1 MAMKHAIVALYSIS
15 INDRVN
21 GRINRNRPVIL
32 FIIVCGKINFFVRRN
47 LSVILPI
54 LIMAM
59 IVIHIHNQLGMWIV
73 GKSFVVAVAM
83 NIISAMESN
92 CSPNLVLLFVILATV
107 PSIMSLMPQVRY
119 VM

>member
-1 MAMKHAIVALYSIS
+1 
-15 INDRVN
+15 
-21 GRINRNRPVIL
+21 
-32 FIIVCGKINFFVRRN
+32 
-47 LSVILPI
+47 
-54 LIMAM
+54 
-59 IVIHIHNQLGMWIV
+59 
-73 GKSFVVAVAM
+73 M